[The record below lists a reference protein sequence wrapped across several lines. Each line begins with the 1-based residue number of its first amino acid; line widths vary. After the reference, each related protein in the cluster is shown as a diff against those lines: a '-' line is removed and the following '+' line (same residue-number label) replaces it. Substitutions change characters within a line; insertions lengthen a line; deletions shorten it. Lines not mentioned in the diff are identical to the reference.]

1 MHGIKQVI
9 FLYIVGRGVFKTAPF
24 SKGDFLLQYKG
35 DFISGKEG
43 EESEDKYPK
52 EAGNFLYFFS
62 DNGKACWY
70 VFNLQVQQS
79 KLGKNMTS

>member
-1 MHGIKQVI
+1 MGQGQMELI
-9 FLYIVGRGVFKTAPF
+9 FLYIVGRGVFTTAPF
-24 SKGDFLLQYKG
+24 SKG

-43 EESEDKYPK
+43 EERKDKYPK

>member
-1 MHGIKQVI
+1 M
-9 FLYIVGRGVFKTAPF
+9 FTTAPF
-24 SKGDFLLQYKG
+24 SKGDFLLQFKG

-43 EESEDKYPK
+43 EEREDKYPK

-79 KLGKNMTS
+79 KFGKNMTL

>member
-1 MHGIKQVI
+1 MHGIKELI

-24 SKGDFLLQYKG
+24 SKG

-52 EAGNFLYFFS
+52 EAGHFLYFLS